1 MGTSGSAGFYLFA
14 AEERILKPRSSTA
27 VFTHLQVEISTSYCG
42 HILLRSGLACD
53 NFIGVAGGVI
63 DSNFWGEVNVIMF
76 NHLNKLQ
83 EVRTG
88 NRIAQ
93 VAFHHHGIPNFVKC
107 EELSKTERGIGR
119 IWFYRNLIDF
129 LYCLDFLKNV
139 SHQNHHL

>member
-14 AEERILKPRSSTA
+14 AEDRILKPRSSTA
-27 VFTHLQVEISTSYCG
+27 VTHLQVEISTSYCG

-53 NFIGVAGGVI
+53 NFIGVGGVI

-107 EELSKTERGIGR
+107 EELLKTERGMEGFGSTGI
-119 IWFYRNLIDF
+119 
-129 LYCLDFLKNV
+129 
-139 SHQNHHL
+139 